1 MLYEMHAIIETKE
14 QLSKLHEHCTDN
26 CFIQII
32 SGNDNYH
39 PKLTNISS
47 IYYRCLNSKGYI
59 FPINHSETFNL
70 DIEDV
75 LEFLKKHNIIYVID
89 KKFHDYFLPS
99 TLTVSD
105 IQFKS
110 LNKTNKIIKP
120 SEYDTPAH
128 THFYREHYFRNNI
141 NNIIP
146 VVKHLEK
153 WEKVFEHIKPY
164 LDGKINTWF
173 DNTYTE
179 VFRTIEQQGL
189 KISLNKFNHHF
200 EPQFE
205 DYSINK
211 HKIYTSY
218 NLYNLTTRPSNTFN
232 NINFAA
238 LPKENGAR
246 NAFIPTNDYFIEY
259 DFTAYHPSL
268 IGNLFDYRFSTDPYS
283 DLARLLNTSK
293 EEAKEITFKNLYG
306 GVKEE
311 YRETEYFRQV
321 NGLIRKFWNVYQQEN
336 KIKLATGRILHKH
349 DDLSPTKI
357 FNYYVQ
363 SLETKSNV
371 ELVTKVLDY
380 LEQKKTKIVL
390 YTYDSILV
398 DFSKEDGIETVTM
411 IKQLLES
418 TGYTVKMRKG
428 TDYGF

>member
-1 MLYEMHAIIETKE
+1 MHAIIETKE
-14 QLSKLHEHCTDN
+14 QLTRLHDHCVDS

-32 SGNDNYH
+32 PGNDNYH
-39 PKLTNISS
+39 PKLTNVSS

-70 DIEDV
+70 DLEDV
-75 LEFLKKHNIIYVID
+75 LEFLKKHDVIYVID

-120 SEYDTPAH
+120 SDYDTPAH

-153 WEKVFEHIKPY
+153 WEKVFEQIKPY
-164 LDGKINTWF
+164 LDGKVNAWF
-173 DNTYTE
+173 DNLYTK

-205 DYSINK
+205 DYSIDK
-211 HKIYTSY
+211 HKIHTSY

-232 NINFAA
+232 NVNFAA

-246 NAFIPTNDYFIEY
+246 NAFIPSYDYFIEF

-268 IGNLFDYRFSTDPYS
+268 IASILGFRWTSSPYNDIS
-283 DLARLLNTSK
+283 QMLGTSV

-306 GVKEE
+306 GIRKELQDKPFFE
-311 YRETEYFRQV
+311 QI
-321 NGLIRKFWNVYQQEN
+321 NGLIKKMWNIYQQE
-336 KIKLATGRILHKH
+336 KQIKLATGRILQYNPE
-349 DDLSPTKI
+349 LSPTKI

-371 ELVTKVLDY
+371 GLLESLLDY
-380 LEQKKTKIVL
+380 LETKQSKIVL
-390 YTYDSILV
+390 YTYDSVLI
-398 DFSKEDGIETVTM
+398 DFSKEDGIETVKE
-411 IKQLLES
+411 IKQILES
-418 TGYTVKMRKG
+418 TGFTTKMKRG
-428 TDYGF
+428 TNYAF

>member
-1 MLYEMHAIIETKE
+1 MHAIIETKE
-14 QLSKLHEHCTDN
+14 QLSRLHDHCVDS

-32 SGNDNYH
+32 PGNDNYH
-39 PKLTNISS
+39 PKLTNVSS

-70 DIEDV
+70 DLEDV
-75 LEFLKKHNIIYVID
+75 LEFLKKHDVIYVID

-120 SEYDTPAH
+120 SDYDTPAH

-153 WEKVFEHIKPY
+153 WEKVFEQIKPY
-164 LDGKINTWF
+164 LDGKVNAWF
-173 DNTYTE
+173 DNLYTK

-205 DYSINK
+205 DYSIDK
-211 HKIYTSY
+211 HKIHTSY

-232 NINFAA
+232 NVNFAA

-246 NAFIPTNDYFIEY
+246 NAFIPSYDYFIEF

-268 IGNLFDYRFSTDPYS
+268 IASILGFRWTSSPYNDIS
-283 DLARLLNTSK
+283 QMLGTSV

-306 GVKEE
+306 GIRKELQDKPFFE
-311 YRETEYFRQV
+311 QI
-321 NGLIRKFWNVYQQEN
+321 NGLIKKMWNIYQQE
-336 KIKLATGRILHKH
+336 KQIKLATGRILQYNPE
-349 DDLSPTKI
+349 LSPTKI

-371 ELVTKVLDY
+371 GLLESLLDY
-380 LEQKKTKIVL
+380 LETKQSKIVL
-390 YTYDSILV
+390 YTYDSVLI
-398 DFSKEDGIETVTM
+398 DFSKEDGIETVKE
-411 IKQLLES
+411 IKQILES
-418 TGYTVKMRKG
+418 TGFTTKMKRG
-428 TDYGF
+428 TNYAF